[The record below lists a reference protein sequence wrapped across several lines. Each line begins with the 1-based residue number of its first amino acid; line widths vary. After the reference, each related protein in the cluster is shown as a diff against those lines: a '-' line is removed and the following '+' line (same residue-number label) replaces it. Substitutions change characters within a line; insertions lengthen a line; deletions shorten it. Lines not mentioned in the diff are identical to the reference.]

1 MAEAGEGGRRG
12 RFGLGP
18 VWTTVSRGWRRG
30 QCVSRGH
37 GPGSQHRRPPLSPWE
52 RSQLTKHTHPF
63 AGKSS
68 TRRKGIGTADC
79 GPGERV
85 VSRGS
90 PRRQRPLRVGGAGM
104 EWVWEQRAGLS
115 AAEAPPPGE
124 GGVAP
129 GEGSRPCKPLPGE
142 HVLRG
147 LGVSGCRAQLFLGSL
162 MWEAEEM
169 TGPDR
174 DTREL

>member
-68 TRRKGIGTADC
+68 TRRKGVGTADC

-90 PRRQRPLRVGGAGM
+90 LRRQRPLRVGGAGM

-115 AAEAPPPGE
+115 AAEVPPTRGGRCGPG
-124 GGVAP
+124 GGKPPLQTPPWRACLAGTRGIGVQGTAVP
-129 GEGSRPCKPLPGE
+129 GVVDVGGRGNDGSRQG
-142 HVLRG
+142 H
-147 LGVSGCRAQLFLGSL
+147 
-162 MWEAEEM
+162 
-169 TGPDR
+169 
-174 DTREL
+174 